1 MKKSTASSGTLPLK
15 KSDAEKSG
23 KQKRVCCFTLIELLV
38 GAVCK
43 VSFLPLHHLKK
54 NYKKYTSLRPSG
66 RTSRFFCDLAGN
78 GNRKKSSSHLHIFT
92 RSAFTLIELLVVVA
106 IMAIL
111 AGMLLPTL
119 SKAKEAGKKIA
130 CNNKL
135 RTLLTYSALY
145 SNTFND
151 FIPHVVGNA
160 ESLNWATYKEKYN
173 NNIYTSGIPYM
184 LERGWLNAVPGK
196 ESPYMCPSQTY
207 SANLTAS
214 MPDYHDNYM
223 GRLSYGWN
231 RNFNSGYLKQN
242 IRLGSI
248 KKPSQVFVLI
258 ETRRMP
264 GSSRSNVWEALK
276 NYPDNYTYG
285 QRHNKSGHIG
295 FFDGHTTS
303 WKGRDPEKA
312 KVALWED
319 K

>member
-1 MKKSTASSGTLPLK
+1 MRQWKNIFAKIFLDKEKNMKKSTSSSEASSLK
-15 KSDAEKSG
+15 KSDTAKGS
-23 KQKRVCCFTLIELLV
+23 KQKKVCCFTLIELLV
-38 GAVCK
+38 V
-43 VSFLPLHHLKK
+43 
-54 NYKKYTSLRPSG
+54 
-66 RTSRFFCDLAGN
+66 
-78 GNRKKSSSHLHIFT
+78 I
-92 RSAFTLIELLVVVA
+92 A
-106 IMAIL
+106 IIAIL

-160 ESLNWATYKEKYN
+160 EDLNWATYKGKYN
-173 NNIYTSGIPYM
+173 NKIYTSGIPYM
-184 LERGWLNAVPGK
+184 LERGWLNAVAGK

-207 SANLTAS
+207 SANTTAS
-214 MPDYHDNYM
+214 MSNYHDNYM

-264 GSSRSNVWEALK
+264 GSSRSHVWEALK
-276 NYPDNYTYG
+276 NYPDNYVYG

-303 WKGRDPEKA
+303 WKGRNPETA